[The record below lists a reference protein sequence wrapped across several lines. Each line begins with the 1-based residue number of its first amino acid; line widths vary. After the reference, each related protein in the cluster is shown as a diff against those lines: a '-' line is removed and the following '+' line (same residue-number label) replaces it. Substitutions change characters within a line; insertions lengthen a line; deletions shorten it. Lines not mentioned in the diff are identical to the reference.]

1 MVHMAVLL
9 ASMSLTNSFAFS
21 QLAGAMT
28 AVTSNYL
35 LNNQLTFRDQRLRGV
50 KLFTG
55 YLEFLVI
62 SSVGVAANVAMATYT
77 YNAMAGVALLAAFS
91 GIALDTAWKYA
102 VSSRFGLEIDRGL
115 WRFFRLGQ
123 GPHKCKVLIKSERC
137 RRSGEAEGASGFP

>member
-28 AVTSNYL
+28 AATSNYL

-102 VSSRFGLEIDRGL
+102 VSSRFV
-115 WRFFRLGQ
+115 WR
-123 GPHKCKVLIKSERC
+123 
-137 RRSGEAEGASGFP
+137 